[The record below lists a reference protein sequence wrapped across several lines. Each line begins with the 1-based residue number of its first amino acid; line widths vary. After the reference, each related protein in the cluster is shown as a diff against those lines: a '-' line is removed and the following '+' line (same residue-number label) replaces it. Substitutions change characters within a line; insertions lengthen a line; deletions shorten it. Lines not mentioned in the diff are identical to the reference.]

1 MTLTPS
7 RVNQG
12 LPTSNA
18 NAWPVSV
25 QAIGAGLALPIVGSV
40 LAPQTGA
47 WTSAT
52 ALNTAVTVSGCGPY
66 GAANVAINVPSTV
79 TAGVITLEVSH
90 DGTTYYPAGS
100 VRIDNSY
107 AENTISL
114 AYAPGI
120 NGNRNF
126 LVSLDAFTNIR
137 ARLSTVIT
145 GTGTVNVAI
154 VVGQQG
160 VEPFVAQRSR
170 KVATYRAVFRTTT
183 RPYYLSKVFTANT
196 RVQFATIHHAA
207 TAVRTV
213 RLRRVLVGLRANTVA
228 VDLNMD
234 LVRITSAP
242 ATGNPAIT
250 SSRADSSD
258 AVAEATCLALPTTAG
273 TEEAQPFSTL
283 FSSPGVTGAGS
294 TANPVPGTPWIDLL
308 ATGSWTGDD
317 ESKVPAIRAGVLE
330 GWAVTI
336 DANAATTL
344 TAQVVV
350 EFTEEAP

>member
-1 MTLTPS
+1 MTLNPE

-25 QAIGAGLALPIVGSV
+25 QGVGAGLALPIVGSV

-79 TAGVITLEVSH
+79 TAGVISLEVSH

-120 NGNRNF
+120 NGNRNY

-137 ARLSTVIT
+137 ARLSTVIA

-160 VEPFVAQRSR
+160 VEPFVAQRTR
-170 KVATYRAVFRTTT
+170 KVATYRAYFRTAT
-183 RPYYLSKVFTANT
+183 RTYLLTKAFTANT
-196 RVQFATIHHAA
+196 RT
-207 TAVRTV
+207 
-213 RLRRVLVGLRANTVA
+213 
-228 VDLNMD
+228 
-234 LVRITSAP
+234 
-242 ATGNPAIT
+242 
-250 SSRADSSD
+250 
-258 AVAEATCLALPTTAG
+258 
-273 TEEAQPFSTL
+273 
-283 FSSPGVTGAGS
+283 
-294 TANPVPGTPWIDLL
+294 
-308 ATGSWTGDD
+308 
-317 ESKVPAIRAGVLE
+317 
-330 GWAVTI
+330 
-336 DANAATTL
+336 
-344 TAQVVV
+344 
-350 EFTEEAP
+350 